1 MQNPDN
7 PRNARYPELVEMLL
21 SGEISTFQQRFQ
33 SFINQLPDNKRSV
46 IHEGFFPLFCLAS
59 FLALPDTTLGRELGV
74 KKVFCRIEK
83 AGTIT
88 KGVKLAV
95 LVQKPQGGT
104 SQQGNDKLVFI
115 ECFDTQPAKLPNPK
129 VHFSQQEINYLSNHI
144 ANYNT
149 LEKVGYSIAMQH
161 TTNPATHANTITVEI
176 PQFTANL
183 AIAPHVNPGQD
194 LFAIKKQEKNIEN
207 WISQLS
213 LEDKKEVKDNTKEI
227 LNYFGQE
234 VNKHLTQ
241 DLRANFSKEYEYHG
255 LLTGFLVMLFKYHHN
270 LKCYTELSLGEGFAD
285 MVILV
290 RGAERSLNS
299 IPVIVELKKG
309 RKDDISQ
316 QDKDQAKKYADAFWY
331 GPQRMIT
338 NSKDIVY
345 SVLNCDLEEDKR
357 VWIKA
362 DTKNTDHQP
371 FLRFILRTTN
381 KTEIEEQLKYI
392 YYAIP
397 NEVPNYYNYTTKLL
411 LGQLIATTPK
421 EESWEKH
428 VFKHEKIGASDI
440 SGNTTIFGFMNPEQ
454 KKLVLLNIIRGDA
467 RPPII
472 ENKKVEINDIVGEND
487 IQITEVYLKLNTKKA
502 VKGSFANWENIKIS
516 SYSSLQEYNSK
527 KAQNLPG
534 KFSKV
539 DIDTEALNT
548 VLSMAVDVM
557 KKPNIEPQDA
567 QHYVNLFKEISK
579 HLFNFK
585 ESINNED
592 NFQAI
597 VQGIFTHYS
606 DVQFGGGNNE
616 RISVVPEMQSG
627 GGYRVDIGIV
637 GKKVFVGIELK
648 FDETQ
653 GTQKSKMLKNTAI
666 TAKANDAEKQLAR
679 YKEQPN
685 NIKSLTDG
693 DEAAMLWA
701 VFHKKATTT
710 ESLIEVR
717 SEFDT
722 FPVVHSSMH
731 VIQQLIG
738 DSMDMS

>member
-1 MQNPDN
+1 M
-7 PRNARYPELVEMLL
+7 
-21 SGEISTFQQRFQ
+21 
-33 SFINQLPDNKRSV
+33 
-46 IHEGFFPLFCLAS
+46 
-59 FLALPDTTLGRELGV
+59 
-74 KKVFCRIEK
+74 
-83 AGTIT
+83 
-88 KGVKLAV
+88 
-95 LVQKPQGGT
+95 
-104 SQQGNDKLVFI
+104 
-115 ECFDTQPAKLPNPK
+115 
-129 VHFSQQEINYLSNHI
+129 
-144 ANYNT
+144 
-149 LEKVGYSIAMQH
+149 
-161 TTNPATHANTITVEI
+161 
-176 PQFTANL
+176 
-183 AIAPHVNPGQD
+183 
-194 LFAIKKQEKNIEN
+194 
-207 WISQLS
+207 
-213 LEDKKEVKDNTKEI
+213 
-227 LNYFGQE
+227 
-234 VNKHLTQ
+234 
-241 DLRANFSKEYEYHG
+241 
-255 LLTGFLVMLFKYHHN
+255 
-270 LKCYTELSLGEGFAD
+270 
-285 MVILV
+285 
-290 RGAERSLNS
+290 
-299 IPVIVELKKG
+299 IVELKKG
-309 RKDDISQ
+309 RKGDISQ

-338 NSKDIVY
+338 NNKDVVY

-357 VWIKA
+357 VWVEA
-362 DTKNTDHQP
+362 STKKIDHQP
-371 FLRFILRTTN
+371 FLRFTLQTTD
-381 KTEIEEQLKYI
+381 KTKIEEQLKYI

-428 VFKHEKIGASDI
+428 VFKYARIGASDI
-440 SGNTTIFGFMNPEQ
+440 SGDIATFGFMNPEQ
-454 KKLVLLNIIRGDA
+454 KILVLLNVARGDV
-467 RPPII
+467 RHPIPETNKTNIDNIIGGHRNVKI
-472 ENKKVEINDIVGEND
+472 EEI
-487 IQITEVYLKLNTKKA
+487 YLKLNTKKA
-502 VKGSFANWENIKIS
+502 VKGSFENWQNIKVN
-516 SYSSLQEYNSK
+516 SYSNLQEYNSK
-527 KAQNLPG
+527 KTQDLLG
-534 KFSKV
+534 QFSELN
-539 DIDTEALNT
+539 IDTESLNT
-548 VLSMAVDVM
+548 VLSRAVDVM
-557 KKPNIEPQDA
+557 KKPNIEPKDA

-579 HLFNFK
+579 HLFDFK

-627 GGYRVDIGIV
+627 GGCRVDIGIV

-653 GTQKSKMLKNTAI
+653 GTQKPKMLKNTAI

-701 VFHKKATTT
+701 VFHKKATTP